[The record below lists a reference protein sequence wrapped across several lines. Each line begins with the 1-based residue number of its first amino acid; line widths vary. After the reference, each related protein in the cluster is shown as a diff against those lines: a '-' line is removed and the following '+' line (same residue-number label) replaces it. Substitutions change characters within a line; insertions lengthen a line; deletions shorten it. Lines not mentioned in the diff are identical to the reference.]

1 MPTERFMRLPKEKI
15 EAIRAA
21 AAKEFMRVAPEEVSI
36 NRIVHDADISRGSF
50 YTYFEDKQDLLKWL
64 ICNQAEQHFTSYI
77 TMLDENG
84 GDLWEVL
91 EQIFDLGMDRLEDSV
106 KKLPECDGVV
116 FVEQCVVEL
125 FKGGPDSNPEAM
137 EANRKFLKLLYEHVN
152 KEKCDL
158 DHQEFFELI
167 EMHMIVFIMSLKRF
181 FRDGES
187 RTEASEYYKRHIHM
201 LHYGICGYKTEGSRK
216 KTDEG
221 RS

>member
-1 MPTERFMRLPKEKI
+1 MPTERFLRLPKEKI
-15 EAIRAA
+15 EAIRIA
-21 AAKEFMRVAPEEVSI
+21 AAKEFMRVPLEEASI

-91 EQIFDLGMDRLEDSV
+91 EQIFDLGMDRLEDSGLSAIFHNLV
-106 KKLPECDGVV
+106 NSARL
-116 FVEQCVVEL
+116 VEL

-152 KEKCDL
+152 KEKCW
-158 DHQEFFELI
+158 I
-167 EMHMIVFIMSLKRF
+167 I
-181 FRDGES
+181 
-187 RTEASEYYKRHIHM
+187 
-201 LHYGICGYKTEGSRK
+201 
-216 KTDEG
+216 
-221 RS
+221 RSFSS

>member
-1 MPTERFMRLPKEKI
+1 MADLQPGGTAFH
-15 EAIRAA
+15 
-21 AAKEFMRVAPEEVSI
+21 
-36 NRIVHDADISRGSF
+36 IVHHDAG
-50 YTYFEDKQDLLKWL
+50 
-64 ICNQAEQHFTSYI
+64 
-77 TMLDENG
+77 ENG

-91 EQIFDLGMDRLEDSV
+91 EQIFDLGMDRLEDSGLSAIFHNLV
-106 KKLPECDGVV
+106 NSARL
-116 FVEQCVVEL
+116 VEL
-125 FKGGPDSNPEAM
+125 FKGGSDSNPEAM

>member
-1 MPTERFMRLPKEKI
+1 
-15 EAIRAA
+15 
-21 AAKEFMRVAPEEVSI
+21 
-36 NRIVHDADISRGSF
+36 
-50 YTYFEDKQDLLKWL
+50 
-64 ICNQAEQHFTSYI
+64 
-77 TMLDENG
+77 MLDENG

-91 EQIFDLGMDRLEDSV
+91 EQIFDLGMDRLEDSGLSAIFHNLV
-106 KKLPECDGVV
+106 NSARL
-116 FVEQCVVEL
+116 VEL
-125 FKGGPDSNPEAM
+125 FKGGPDLNPEAM

>member
-1 MPTERFMRLPKEKI
+1 M
-15 EAIRAA
+15 
-21 AAKEFMRVAPEEVSI
+21 
-36 NRIVHDADISRGSF
+36 SRG
-50 YTYFEDKQDLLKWL
+50 L
-64 ICNQAEQHFTSYI
+64 
-77 TMLDENG
+77 
-84 GDLWEVL
+84 GDVYKR
-91 EQIFDLGMDRLEDSV
+91 Q
-106 KKLPECDGVV
+106 
-116 FVEQCVVEL
+116 
-125 FKGGPDSNPEAM
+125 
-137 EANRKFLKLLYEHVN
+137 FLKLLYEHVN

-187 RTEASEYYKRHIHM
+187 RSEASEYYKRHIHM

>member
-1 MPTERFMRLPKEKI
+1 MELCRPNGLCGFRRKRSKQFGLQRQRTW
-15 EAIRAA
+15 
-21 AAKEFMRVAPEEVSI
+21 VTPEEVSI

-91 EQIFDLGMDRLEDSV
+91 EQIFDLGMDRLEDSGLSAIFHNLV
-106 KKLPECDGVV
+106 NSARL
-116 FVEQCVVEL
+116 VEL